1 MNNPTL
7 GEFCF
12 TMKRASYPCGNFSD
26 TFSCFKKFL
35 LTQKRASYRA
45 RKSMYDVHQT
55 CVRGSSNL
63 CTWLHLCYNKKAAAK
78 NFTPSAWNFFS
89 SWVFANW
96 FALCTERPAPLN
108 SSSLSFCY
116 YSLLLP
122 TQDHLKVLVFFR
134 KFFQVRFEP
143 QQRRALWKNKNWEIT
158 QQE

>member
-1 MNNPTL
+1 MNS
-7 GEFCF
+7 
-12 TMKRASYPCGNFSD
+12 ASLWSEPAIPVVTFLTPFHASKNFFWPKNGPPIGQENLCMTSI
-26 TFSCFKKFL
+26 KPV
-35 LTQKRASYRA
+35 YV
-45 RKSMYDVHQT
+45 VHQT
-55 CVRGSSNL
+55 CVRGSFFHPS
-63 CTWLHLCYNKKAAAK
+63 CNKKAAAK